1 MSEGAPRFRDED
13 KDPSEGKY
21 PAKKG
26 KGSRSERRARQ
37 EIGAALPV
45 EAVLP
50 VEIVEVKP
58 PQEPVEIAPT
68 PEPVPPSLAEIYGA
82 ETPPADIVELYGKL
96 GRKKQESFLAYLKKE
111 QAKKE
116 VIEAKKARKAS
127 RKPKEE
133 KMSAPVA
140 LPEVEFSQEDLDA
153 LEPEVEHPVAPEH
166 TRKEWEDKL
175 KETVGRFGD
184 IEISGGDIAAS
195 LNVENRGFFG
205 SMSEAGKRI
214 ATQAYEGLHKIPFT
228 DNVIGDKLGIAYN
241 RFWLD
246 KHEKKAAA
254 LKSEMDSLDLQS
266 KAFDESKKEMESVF
280 KNLGI
285 EGSPKLLLDLKNMDR
300 RKTELLNK
308 KDRIQ
313 SEFEARENKAKLYT
327 NERDR
332 IADKLISRY
341 DEKLKPIEDKL
352 EQLKTDA
359 YTEDLLAEVAEVKQK
374 ELVARLIDIR
384 KRETRIEESLSRA
397 GMSVREVGN
406 NEAIKMLRGIL
417 AQGRNDLIAGKKLL
431 EQQKRR
437 RSDIYKKL
445 MKVDAKSNP
454 YRDSREKI
462 VRVKDGRPIDFGV
475 GTRTRGEVF
484 SGIEGIETH
493 PRAEWSPTSEEATV
507 NTPEE
512 VAVETAEVSVE
523 RPGAAFLAGLW
534 NSYIKTLKMPDGKTN
549 VLLIDEKDFL
559 GEARLPGSYPMNL
572 LDFEKILKKYY
583 RLKRMPL
590 DGFDRISDDFRK
602 SRPLLKRHT

>member
-1 MSEGAPRFRDED
+1 
-13 KDPSEGKY
+13 
-21 PAKKG
+21 
-26 KGSRSERRARQ
+26 
-37 EIGAALPV
+37 
-45 EAVLP
+45 
-50 VEIVEVKP
+50 
-58 PQEPVEIAPT
+58 
-68 PEPVPPSLAEIYGA
+68 
-82 ETPPADIVELYGKL
+82 
-96 GRKKQESFLAYLKKE
+96 
-111 QAKKE
+111 
-116 VIEAKKARKAS
+116 
-127 RKPKEE
+127 
-133 KMSAPVA
+133 
-140 LPEVEFSQEDLDA
+140 
-153 LEPEVEHPVAPEH
+153 
-166 TRKEWEDKL
+166 
-175 KETVGRFGD
+175 
-184 IEISGGDIAAS
+184 
-195 LNVENRGFFG
+195 
-205 SMSEAGKRI
+205 
-214 ATQAYEGLHKIPFT
+214 
-228 DNVIGDKLGIAYN
+228 
-241 RFWLD
+241 
-246 KHEKKAAA
+246 
-254 LKSEMDSLDLQS
+254 
-266 KAFDESKKEMESVF
+266 
-280 KNLGI
+280 
-285 EGSPKLLLDLKNMDR
+285 
-300 RKTELLNK
+300 
-308 KDRIQ
+308 
-313 SEFEARENKAKLYT
+313 
-327 NERDR
+327 
-332 IADKLISRY
+332 
-341 DEKLKPIEDKL
+341 
-352 EQLKTDA
+352 
-359 YTEDLLAEVAEVKQK
+359 LAEVAEVKQK

-602 SRPLLKRHT
+602 TRPLLKRHT